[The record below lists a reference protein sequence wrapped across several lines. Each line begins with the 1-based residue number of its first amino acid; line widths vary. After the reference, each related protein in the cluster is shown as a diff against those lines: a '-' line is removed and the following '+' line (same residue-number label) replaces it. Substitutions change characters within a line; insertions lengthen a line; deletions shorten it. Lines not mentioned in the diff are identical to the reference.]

1 MNISQSIYHK
11 VTVCWWIL
19 KITYGLLFVVAGAD
33 KFTNIIVHWQK
44 YLSPLFS
51 QTGIDPTFFM
61 YGVGIIE
68 ICIGLLTLSR
78 WTKEGSWLVIIW
90 FALIV
95 LNLLSMGTFFDIAV
109 RDTVMAIGAFVLVRL
124 TRIRNEMLGLV
135 ETKSGCC

>member
-61 YGVGIIE
+61 YGVSIIE